1 MKVCTVSYLSQAGD
15 LVAIPFK
22 KELEDQDEDFRII
35 PGFEFV
41 FESNGAMHYRNRRTL
56 ALDQTMGDVVL
67 DITRVEMGIL
77 TRLTEADL
85 RNRSSMEEAVSL
97 CGQLD
102 CLLALVMVS
111 KENN

>member
-1 MKVCTVSYLSQAGD
+1 M
-15 LVAIPFK
+15 
-22 KELEDQDEDFRII
+22 R
-35 PGFEFV
+35 
-41 FESNGAMHYRNRRTL
+41 
-56 ALDQTMGDVVL
+56 DVVL

-77 TRLTEADL
+77 TRLTEAVL